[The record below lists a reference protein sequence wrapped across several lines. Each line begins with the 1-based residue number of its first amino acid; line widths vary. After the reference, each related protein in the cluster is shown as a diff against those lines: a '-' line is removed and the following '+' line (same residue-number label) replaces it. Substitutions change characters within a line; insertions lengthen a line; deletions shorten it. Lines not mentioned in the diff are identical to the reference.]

1 MDSGIRYRKA
11 QEAAIKALMDGALG
25 RPELHYFGEQCYLAG
40 IESEKER
47 IAQLLGVQ
55 TKNDNQ

>member
-1 MDSGIRYRKA
+1 MYSGLRYIKA
-11 QEAAIKALMDGALG
+11 KDAAVKALMNGALG
-25 RPELHYFGEQCYLAG
+25 RPELHYFAEQCYLAG